1 MKDENEFVNKHL
13 NACFLFV
20 YVNVKLMD
28 SVEVENC
35 EQYINYVFT
44 QEHVTPWLYQY
55 WILFVASIVQTI
67 QFIDTEKNQWY

>member
-28 SVEVENC
+28 SVEVENG

-44 QEHVTPWLYQY
+44 QEHVTP
-55 WILFVASIVQTI
+55 
-67 QFIDTEKNQWY
+67 